1 MICLLVS
8 GLTIQNKVL
17 SERPRPGQC
26 SLKADRPAMQG
37 LYSFSY
43 HSHALQADHSL
54 FDSDDHRTQSQFEQS
69 ISISDF

>member
-1 MICLLVS
+1 
-8 GLTIQNKVL
+8 
-17 SERPRPGQC
+17 
-26 SLKADRPAMQG
+26 MQG

-69 ISISDF
+69 ISISDFWSPQSLGQPEKFANKINSDNF